1 MFGTTNVPPQG
12 NNILKIQI
20 KVLDGIKNRKM
31 SLILFVKEFQGASFL
46 YQVPPTMCLSALGGA
61 HLYTDTAL
69 EFELQSDHVHF
80 FHRAKLIK
88 LGNFLGHLINRH
100 FNGIQFCARLAD
112 DLYPLLHVG
121 EQVTRCTKAIQ
132 EHFKVKG

>member
-1 MFGTTNVPPQG
+1 
-12 NNILKIQI
+12 
-20 KVLDGIKNRKM
+20 
-31 SLILFVKEFQGASFL
+31 
-46 YQVPPTMCLSALGGA
+46 MCISAPGDA
-61 HLYTDTAL
+61 HLDTDTAL
-69 EFELQSDHVHF
+69 EFELQSDHVHL

-88 LGNFLGHLINRH
+88 LGNFLGHLVNRH

-121 EQVTRCTKAIQ
+121 EQVTRCTEAIR